1 MSKPKTPPR
10 ERSLELKPAAI
21 IAIVDTDVWRVR
33 RLSELLQ
40 ECGARV
46 LLLGSSGNAM
56 QLLPGARCDVVVVAD
71 GLERPTG
78 SELCDALREK
88 LGADRP
94 FFVRLRGERGGDASG
109 PVFDETL
116 IEPLVDDALLA
127 TLESVVRARRAAVE
141 SA

>member
-1 MSKPKTPPR
+1 MSKTKTPPR
-10 ERSLELKPAAI
+10 ERSLELKPAVI

-56 QLLPGARCDVVVVAD
+56 QLLPGARCDIVVFAD
-71 GLERPTG
+71 GLDRPSG
-78 SELCDALREK
+78 AELCEALREK

-94 FFVRLRGERGGDASG
+94 FFVRLRGADAEASLS
-109 PVFDETL
+109 VFDETL

-127 TLESVVRARRAAVE
+127 TLGDVVRARRAAVE
-141 SA
+141 SV